1 MKTLE
6 LEWRYSAFQ
15 LEQIANV
22 FLKINA
28 SRYGTLGLIGLNHP
42 HGLAGDDGV
51 PTGHGQPLPVQVQQL
66 VKLAKVLAYVT
77 TCLLGLQVGQ
87 QLFPGQ

>member
-28 SRYGTLGLIGLNHP
+28 SRYGTLGLVGSNHP
-42 HGLAGDDGV
+42 HGLAADHGV
-51 PTGHGQPLPVQVQQL
+51 PLRHWQPLPLQVQKL
-66 VKLAKVLAYVT
+66 VM
-77 TCLLGLQVGQ
+77 TCPL
-87 QLFPGQ
+87 